1 MVILRNG
8 KNTRYNELTI
18 KRLTEDLVFYTNQI
32 VFANEKARQSAYEL
46 TLAEDKFR
54 QASRD
59 LAAEGIVL
67 SNTSEGRVGYY
78 LKNGKYLTHLQ
89 HLIACR
95 EDVAF
100 HTLAYAESEVRRT
113 EEDVAYFQ
121 NKAKKIT
128 QLLEEQQIAYAEV
141 KAKSV
146 ESFKTSLER
155 CIALDQ
161 QIREQL
167 PPAVVQP
174 TIYNDAL
181 KRANAATLLKQADYV
196 TDLAKMD
203 ENKAE
208 ADYLYN
214 LADDLKAESVAITK
228 ELDEKEQAEKAN
240 LFASVSLYRAPCVD
254 LVVEEQNQ
262 KQDTTTASDF
272 RARLNALLDLN
283 QQITAQEQLVS
294 YSYHWF

>member
-8 KNTRYNELTI
+8 KNTGYNELVV
-18 KRLTEDLVFYTNQI
+18 KRLTEDLVLYTNQI
-32 VFANEKARQSAYEL
+32 VRTNESVMKAKDNLRVAKENAKKANREVDFYEHVCFL
-46 TLAEDKFR
+46 NED
-54 QASRD
+54 S
-59 LAAEGIVL
+59 
-67 SNTSEGRVGYY
+67 
-78 LKNGKYLTHLQ
+78 
-89 HLIACR
+89 
-95 EDVAF
+95 
-100 HTLAYAESEVRRT
+100 LAYYQKKA
-113 EEDVAYFQ
+113 
-121 NKAKKIT
+121 NKIS
-128 QLLEEQQIAYAEV
+128 QLLEEQQLAYAEV

-146 ESFKTSLER
+146 DSFKASLER

-167 PPAVVQP
+167 PPAVAKP
-174 TIYNDAL
+174 TIYDDVL
-181 KRANAATLLKQADYV
+181 KRANAATMLKQADYV

-214 LADDLKAESVAITK
+214 LAADLRSESAKITK

-240 LFASVSLYRAPCVD
+240 SLASVSLYRAPCVD

-262 KQDTTTASDF
+262 KQDTTSTTSDF

-283 QQITAQEQLVS
+283 EHITAQEQ
-294 YSYHWF
+294 

>member
-54 QASRD
+54 HASD
-59 LAAEGIVL
+59 
-67 SNTSEGRVGYY
+67 N
-78 LKNGKYLTHLQ
+78 
-89 HLIACR
+89 
-95 EDVAF
+95 
-100 HTLAYAESEVRRT
+100 LAYAESEVRRT

-128 QLLEEQQIAYAEV
+128 QLLEEQQLAYAEV

-146 ESFKTSLER
+146 DSFKASLER

-228 ELDEKEQAEKAN
+228 ELDEKEQAEKAKA
-240 LFASVSLYRAPCVD
+240 FASVSLYRAPCVD

-262 KQDTTTASDF
+262 KQDTTTTSASDF

-294 YSYHWF
+294 YSEHLF